1 MKEKT
6 KRKII
11 LLVVESMIAVFI
23 IAKMTIP
30 MRTSEIDES
39 STYYKEYHIEKGDS
53 MWSVA
58 EKYKPD
64 SVTTKE
70 FVNEIAD
77 LNNLS
82 SDHKI
87 TEGKY
92 ILIPIKEN
100 KKNND

>member
-1 MKEKT
+1 MKEK
-6 KRKII
+6 KRKIMLFVI
-11 LLVVESMIAVFI
+11 ESTLAVFI
-23 IAKMTIP
+23 IAKVTIP
-30 MRTSEIDES
+30 MQTSEIDES

-64 SVTTKE
+64 SVTTAE

-82 SDHKI
+82 CDHKI

-92 ILIPIKEN
+92 ILIPIKEE
-100 KKNND
+100 KNND